1 MGIGGGLF
9 LVAVGAVLTW
19 GVTATV
25 GGMNIHT
32 IGIILIVV
40 GVIGVF
46 LDLLLF
52 APRRRSSRVVSTGVG
67 GTIVQDQDTYVR

>member
-19 GVTATV
+19 GVNATV
-25 GGMNIHT
+25 SGININT
-32 IGIILIVV
+32 IGIILMVV
-40 GVIGVF
+40 GVVGVF

-52 APRRRSSRVVSTGVG
+52 APRRRSTRVVSNGVG
-67 GTIVQDQDTYVR
+67 GTVVQDQNTYV